1 MPGKVYSR
9 KLNAVQNAACESLE
23 CVSGLPPVG
32 VDDLDAGHLTPKEF
46 WRMNVVVIHDIYA
59 TVQNITFPTD

>member
-1 MPGKVYSR
+1 MPGKVYGR

-23 CVSGLPPVG
+23 GVSGLPPVG
-32 VDDLDAGHLTPKEF
+32 VDDLDAGHLTPGEF

-59 TVQNITFPTD
+59 TVQNIHLPTD

>member
-1 MPGKVYSR
+1 MPNKDYSQ
-9 KLNAVQNAACESLE
+9 KLSAVQNAACATLES
-23 CVSGLPPVG
+23 VSGLPPVG
-32 VDDLDAGHLTPKEF
+32 LDDLDAGHLTPREF